1 MGNVLKII
9 ITGLITT
16 AVRIIGQLSIP
27 AGEQTVLGPSVFAQ
41 NGTMP
46 MVFCIYGVFAYSII
60 AYMFLLIR
68 DTLSGNRLLQGLK
81 YGAACTVVWTVY
93 LWEPLPHVAPMDRIT
108 YPLADSLALLVM
120 DCSWEHF
127 SAMTDMVSRSG
138 KKGCL
143 TSFLLSRSLRA
154 SYRAV

>member
-60 AYMFLLIR
+60 ASI
-68 DTLSGNRLLQGLK
+68 
-81 YGAACTVVWTVY
+81 
-93 LWEPLPHVAPMDRIT
+93 
-108 YPLADSLALLVM
+108 
-120 DCSWEHF
+120 
-127 SAMTDMVSRSG
+127 
-138 KKGCL
+138 
-143 TSFLLSRSLRA
+143 
-154 SYRAV
+154 

>member
-1 MGNVLKII
+1 MLSSMGNVLKII

-60 AYMFLLIR
+60 ASMFMLIR

-93 LWEPLPHVAPMDRIT
+93 YGSLCLMWPLWTASPT
-108 YPLADSLALLVM
+108 LLRTASPSWSW
-120 DCSWEHF
+120 DCSWELF
-127 SAMTDMVSRSG
+127 GNDGYG
-138 KKGCL
+138 KPLERTG
-143 TSFLLSRSLRA
+143 
-154 SYRAV
+154 V